1 MKRISAD
8 LNKLVIDLK
17 YVLDALEIPQL
28 PFKVNQLNQNSQK
41 AQFQEL
47 MKEFDLK

>member
-17 YVLDALEIPQL
+17 YVLDALEIP
-28 PFKVNQLNQNSQK
+28 
-41 AQFQEL
+41 
-47 MKEFDLK
+47 